1 MLISLSLT
9 TSYLK
14 AALATKT
21 LTTAQ
26 AIDIDPCLLSCLKQG
41 NACLYFGLVLVW

>member
-21 LTTAQ
+21 LATTE
-26 AIDIDPCLLSCLKQG
+26 AIDVNPCLISCLKQG
-41 NACLYFGLVLVW
+41 NACLYFGLFLVW